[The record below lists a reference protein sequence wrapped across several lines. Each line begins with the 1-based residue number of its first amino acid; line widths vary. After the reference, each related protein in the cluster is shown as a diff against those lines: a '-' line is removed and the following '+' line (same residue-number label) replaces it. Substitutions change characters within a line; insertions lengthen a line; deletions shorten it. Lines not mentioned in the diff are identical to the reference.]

1 MAALSKNRRKKGGQP
16 TPQDLVLAL
25 SKAVGLD
32 LTQEYDAESFSQLW
46 VDLYQSEDP
55 ESYAAQGQY
64 VYNLFVQLQDVL
76 TTQQDTTAIVPVE
89 RKTKVWYQHTLELV
103 DKTDGELVDD
113 LLSTYSVVVKP
124 IRTEGEDL
132 AFVAVEVGFDD

>member
-64 VYNLFVQLQDVL
+64 IYDLFVQLQDVL